1 MCEGCGRDNFEFEN
15 FCLKHSRL
23 CLCFRIW
30 GEHTVKLKNCCIMKD
45 AYVIQVECSIIK
57 IEKEM
62 QNFII

>member
-1 MCEGCGRDNFEFEN
+1 MSEGCGRDNFEFEN

-45 AYVIQVECSIIK
+45 AYVIQVG
-57 IEKEM
+57 
-62 QNFII
+62 